1 MVGLGRSVDQ
11 GGVAVLI
18 CGINQ
23 VRIAWDVSTVGGM
36 GSGLRTR
43 GCTVRVSKAS
53 LGGCKLGAVWGV
65 GFSVGCRA
73 LDLEC

>member
-23 VRIAWDVSTVGGM
+23 VRIAWDVSTVGDM
-36 GSGLRTR
+36 GSRLRTR
-43 GCTVRVSKAS
+43 GFTVRVREVS
-53 LGGCKLGAVWGV
+53 LGM
-65 GFSVGCRA
+65 
-73 LDLEC
+73 